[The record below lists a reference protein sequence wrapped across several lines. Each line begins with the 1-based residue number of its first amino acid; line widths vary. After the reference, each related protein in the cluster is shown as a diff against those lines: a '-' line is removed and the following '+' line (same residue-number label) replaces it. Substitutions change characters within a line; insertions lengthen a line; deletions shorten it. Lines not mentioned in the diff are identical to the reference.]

1 MKKIILGLAALIS
14 IATVSLYAGGDSNE
28 SYLLPYDNETP
39 QPSAPVAEV
48 LDASMLTS
56 IDGEVG
62 TETSDSAE
70 KASEESEESVFSF
83 VGNITD
89 EASLIAKSLYGVC
102 KSNYKTAAI
111 KCVKYL
117 TRRDCIVGGLVY
129 GSTVYAA
136 ITLKKAVSKN
146 YVIGGVAIAAAGAVG
161 TVMYKNN
168 KARAQ
173 QA

>member
-1 MKKIILGLAALIS
+1 MKRIILGLVALIS
-14 IATVSLYAGGDSNE
+14 ITTVSPYADDSNE

-39 QPSAPVAEV
+39 QPSAPAAEV

-56 IDGEVG
+56 IDE
-62 TETSDSAE
+62 DE
-70 KASEESEESVFSF
+70 KADTTEKVSEESEESVFSF
-83 VGNITD
+83 VGNITE
-89 EASLIAKSLYGVC
+89 EASIIAKSLYGIC

-111 KCVKYL
+111 KCGQYL
-117 TRRDCIVGGLVY
+117 TRRDCIVGGVVY

-136 ITLKKAVSKN
+136 MTLRNAMNKY
-146 YVIGGVAIAAAGAVG
+146 YVIGGVAVAAAGAAG
-161 TVMYKNN
+161 AVMYKNN